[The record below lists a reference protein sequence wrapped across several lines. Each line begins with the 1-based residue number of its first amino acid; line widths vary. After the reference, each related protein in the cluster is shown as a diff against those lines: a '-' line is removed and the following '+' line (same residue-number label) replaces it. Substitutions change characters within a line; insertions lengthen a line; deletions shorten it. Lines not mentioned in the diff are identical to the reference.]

1 MSEQPNNPMNSQ
13 DESPTI
19 TEKVEVAGN
28 QLVERVKELIE
39 QGNVR
44 RIIIRNQEGRILME
58 IPLTLGAVAGSV
70 LLVLQPLLV
79 GLAAI
84 GALLARVSI
93 EIVREQG
100 GGDA

>member
-1 MSEQPNNPMNSQ
+1 MSEQPNNPMNPQ
-13 DESPTI
+13 DEPPTV
-19 TEKVEVAGN
+19 TEKVEIAGN

-44 RIIIRNQEGRILME
+44 RIIIRNQDGRILME

-70 LLVLQPLLV
+70 LFVFQPLLV

-100 GGDA
+100 GGEA

>member
-44 RIIIRNQEGRILME
+44 RIIIRNQEGAYPDGDSADARRCCGQRAAC
-58 IPLTLGAVAGSV
+58 PPTAVGWTSRDRCAAGAR
-70 LLVLQPLLV
+70 LDRDRP
-79 GLAAI
+79 
-84 GALLARVSI
+84 
-93 EIVREQG
+93 
-100 GGDA
+100 